1 AQSHDIVIRGA
12 REHNLALDEIRLPR
26 GKMSVLTGLSG
37 SRKSTLAF
45 DVLFAEGQR
54 RYLECLSSYVRQYFK
69 IMEKPDVDQIVG
81 LPPTIA
87 IEQRTSQFGRKSTV
101 GTITE
106 TYHLLR
112 LLYAKLGKQHCPG
125 CSRDLGTLTIDD
137 ILSRIRQETGSGPV
151 RLLAPLVH
159 GRKGIYRDLFARLS
173 RLGFEQA
180 RVDGKFMPVDPIPE
194 L

>member
-1 AQSHDIVIRGA
+1 
-12 REHNLALDEIRLPR
+12 
-26 GKMSVLTGLSG
+26 MSVLTGLSG
-37 SRKSTLAF
+37 SGKSTLAF

-87 IEQRTSQFGRKSTV
+87 IEQRTSQFGRRSTV

-112 LLYAKLGKQHCPG
+112 LLYAKLGKQRCPECG
-125 CSRDLGTLTIDD
+125 RELETLTVDD
-137 ILSRIRQETGSGPV
+137 ILSRIRQEAAAKQVPV
-151 RLLAPLVH
+151 KLLAPAGSRTQRDIPRPFRPPQPH
-159 GRKGIYRDLFARLS
+159 GIRAGKG
-173 RLGFEQA
+173 
-180 RVDGKFMPVDPIPE
+180 
-194 L
+194 